1 MASFGAKIERSEKR
15 EKIVEINIEILPVL
29 ARKFT
34 DLKRE
39 RKVAEVNIE
48 LWPVWARKF
57 KDLKR
62 KREET

>member
-29 ARKFT
+29 AQKFT

-48 LWPVWARKF
+48 SWPVWAQKS
-57 KDLKR
+57 
-62 KREET
+62 